1 MRIRTLLLFLLLVCA
16 LSAVAAAQVKL
27 ESAGPLKDAAV
38 SPEIARALA
47 PEGQRVVLRNGE
59 TLCDIWLA
67 TSVPRPAT
75 RSEETRYAFELA
87 PGEFVGVISFP
98 HGATD
103 FRGQAI
109 KAGTYS
115 LRYELMPNDGNHM
128 GVAPERDFLLL
139 VPLANETSTA
149 TLTSGAL
156 LTASSAASG
165 SSHPAV
171 FMLMAPREVG
181 KTPTP
186 STSSGQ
192 ALSPPNSGGNKG
204 GPTSRDKGG
213 PAVYESPEGYVVF
226 TGKAGNISLALV
238 VKGQAE
244 Q

>member
-1 MRIRTLLLFLLLVCA
+1 M
-16 LSAVAAAQVKL
+16 
-27 ESAGPLKDAAV
+27 
-38 SPEIARALA
+38 
-47 PEGQRVVLRNGE
+47 
-59 TLCDIWLA
+59 LA
-67 TSVPRPAT
+67 TSAPRPSTHEA
-75 RSEETRYAFELA
+75 ETYYAFALA

-98 HGATD
+98 HGAKD

-149 TLTSGAL
+149 TITSGAL
-156 LTASSAASG
+156 LTASSAAAG
-165 SSHPAV
+165 TSHPAV
-171 FMLMAPREVG
+171 FLLLAPLEVE

-192 ALSPPNSGGNKG
+192 ALSPPNSGG
-204 GPTSRDKGG
+204 DKGG
-213 PAVYESPEGYVVF
+213 ATAYESPEGYVVF
-226 TGKAGNISLALV
+226 AGKAGNLELALV